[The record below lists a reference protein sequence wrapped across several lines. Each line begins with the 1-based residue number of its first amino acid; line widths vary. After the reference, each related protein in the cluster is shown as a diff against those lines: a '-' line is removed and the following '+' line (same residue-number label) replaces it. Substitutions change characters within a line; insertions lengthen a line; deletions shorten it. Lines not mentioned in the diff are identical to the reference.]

1 MHRYGS
7 VDWRRLCQKL
17 CQRCP
22 VGGPIPLLTWA
33 FVVRQT
39 TEAAPCQGE
48 GRRFE
53 SGRPLRSETPCSG
66 RGFRRST
73 SGLGAWADG
82 SSVPMATS
90 RTRAFLPVPV
100 RSVPGFVQK
109 CDERHRTFSAW
120 RANRHAIDKA
130 VSVRD
135 GSWAHCT

>member
-39 TEAAPCQGE
+39 TEA
-48 GRRFE
+48 
-53 SGRPLRSETPCSG
+53 PCSG

-120 RANRHAIDKA
+120 RANRHAIGKG